1 MQDAVPYLGL
11 PVPKSLVEVAL
22 VDGLAQQ
29 GHERVQR
36 LVREAEDVVA
46 VVDHLKRDYGLNR
59 YGLWGRSMGSVTA
72 LLYASGKAP
81 DAACVV
87 ADSPF
92 VNIKRLCYDLVR
104 DGAGQGC
111 DRL

>member
-1 MQDAVPYLGL
+1 
-11 PVPKSLVEVAL
+11 
-22 VDGLAQQ
+22 
-29 GHERVQR
+29 
-36 LVREAEDVVA
+36 
-46 VVDHLKRDYGLNR
+46 
-59 YGLWGRSMGSVTA
+59 MGSVTA

-104 DGAGQGC
+104 TRAGHGC